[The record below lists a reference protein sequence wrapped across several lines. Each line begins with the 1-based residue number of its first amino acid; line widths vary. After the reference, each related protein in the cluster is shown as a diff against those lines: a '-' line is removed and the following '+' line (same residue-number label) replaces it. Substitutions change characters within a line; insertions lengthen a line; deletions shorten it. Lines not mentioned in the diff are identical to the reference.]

1 MHQSQK
7 TSKCSAWNGRRV
19 QARKGAVVGSSA
31 PTQNIVKEGD
41 RTSYATQDVLSW
53 YTWQRMHA
61 VVPQWRQDVLRAEGI
76 TAMQWQRW
84 ENWQQDDARWQVQLI
99 DTTSLSINGM
109 VERVAGWVLMKKYL
123 QTQSQL
129 SLQGNWWEKRL

>member
-1 MHQSQK
+1 
-7 TSKCSAWNGRRV
+7 
-19 QARKGAVVGSSA
+19 
-31 PTQNIVKEGD
+31 
-41 RTSYATQDVLSW
+41 
-53 YTWQRMHA
+53 
-61 VVPQWRQDVLRAEGI
+61 
-76 TAMQWQRW
+76 MQWQRW